1 MDINSLTSD
10 DIMSELFKI
19 LDRKVRSKPRLT
31 DDQRLLAKKL
41 LQALPPAISSSCP
54 ISTTSVPSPLITS
67 QHQEDN
73 AYPRTYTEAVKGEG
87 NNSHTI
93 LLYPAVPDPNDS
105 TAGNSNPETKSVRE
119 LLSSKLNSTNE
130 KIKIKSYR
138 MIKNKGLAV
147 DYENDEEIQKLMD
160 KIQKSDELKE
170 KIAHKEPKKR
180 RPRCIIY
187 ISRRTQP
194 NKRPKRRIP
203 ALGSGAPNTS
213 ILHSR
218 SSWETSDELEHLQN
232 KRIFQCPPLFLLPE
246 LRASPKEL

>member
-19 LDRKVRSKPRLT
+19 LDSKVRSKPLLT

-41 LQALPPAISSSCP
+41 LQALPSAISSSCS
-54 ISTTSVPSPLITS
+54 ISTTSASAPLITS

-73 AYPRTYTEAVKGEG
+73 AYPRTYAEAAKGEG

-105 TAGNSNPETKSVRE
+105 TAGNSNPETQSVRE

-130 KIKIKSYR
+130 KIKIKSYWR
-138 MIKNKGLAV
+138 IKNKGLAI
-147 DYENDEEIQKLMD
+147 DCENDEEIQKLTA

-170 KIAHKEPKKR
+170 KNVNR
-180 RPRCIIY
+180 RKDVRDASYTIF
-187 ISRRTQP
+187 RRTQP
-194 NKRPKRRIP
+194 NKR
-203 ALGSGAPNTS
+203 
-213 ILHSR
+213 
-218 SSWETSDELEHLQN
+218 
-232 KRIFQCPPLFLLPE
+232 
-246 LRASPKEL
+246 